1 MGPASAFLAF
11 RSANLGF
18 NCEMCKFCVI
28 FLLFFVCVTF
38 SGIIFVI
45 FCLKEFCMSFLV
57 FYGEAEM
64 VTAGEMCGKEYF
76 MLRDVALKHRR
87 F

>member
-1 MGPASAFLAF
+1 M
-11 RSANLGF
+11 
-18 NCEMCKFCVI
+18 
-28 FLLFFVCVTF
+28 
-38 SGIIFVI
+38 I
-45 FCLKEFCMSFLV
+45 FCLKEVLHELFVFIPDLRLFVCMCFCMSFLV